1 LLLFGACHK
10 NVPQAFR
17 KLLRQS
23 LDAAP
28 ILWGVFMDLRSQAV
42 RHIEGDLDLDGSEPL
57 VIEQRGISQSILN
70 QKFNEIDLR
79 FDKSDEIFWC
89 YMNQKSRPSYTYSL
103 GDEIQVVQDWIETN
117 YGAGAARAEDPLR
130 YFVCGSH
137 TPGIYNLGGDLKH
150 FAHCIRHQDLGALKK
165 YARTCVHM
173 QHANSIGFGA
183 PIITMALVQGD
194 ALGGGFEH
202 ALAFDLLV
210 AEKSARLG
218 LPEILFNLFPGM
230 GAYSY
235 LRQRLSRQ
243 ETERFILEGKLFTA
257 AELYDMGVVDILA
270 EDGKGE
276 EAIVEYTRQNRRR
289 FHAERAVYKAR
300 RLANP
305 VSLDELLEITDMWA
319 ETALHL
325 EEADVRK
332 MERLANAQER
342 RMERSLRAV

>member
-1 LLLFGACHK
+1 
-10 NVPQAFR
+10 
-17 KLLRQS
+17 
-23 LDAAP
+23 
-28 ILWGVFMDLRSQAV
+28 MDLRSQA
-42 RHIEGDLDLDGSEPL
+42 IGDGETDLVFDATESLITGHDGFGQD
-57 VIEQRGISQSILN
+57 IFAQQ
-70 QKFNEIDLR
+70 FNEIDLR

-89 YMNQKSRPSYTYSL
+89 YMNQKSRPSYTYEL
-103 GDEIQVVQDWIETN
+103 GDEIQLVQDWVHTN
-117 YGAGAARAEDPLR
+117 YAMDVTHPVDPLR

-150 FAHCIRHQDLGALKK
+150 FADCIRRRDLGALKK

-173 QHANSIGFGA
+173 QYANSTSFGA

-202 ALAFDLLV
+202 ALAFDILV
-210 AEKSARLG
+210 AERSARLG

-235 LRQRLSRQ
+235 LRQRLSRRD
-243 ETERFILEGKLFTA
+243 TEQFILEGKLFTA
-257 AELYDMGVVDILA
+257 EELYEMGVVDILA

-276 EAIVEYTRQNRRR
+276 EAIVQYTRQNRSR
-289 FHAERAVYKAR
+289 FHAERAVYRAR

-305 VSLDELLEITDMWA
+305 VTIDELLEITDMWA

-325 EEADVRK
+325 EENDVRK
-332 MERLANAQER
+332 MERLAKAQER
-342 RMERSLRAV
+342 RIARSLQAV

>member
-1 LLLFGACHK
+1 
-10 NVPQAFR
+10 
-17 KLLRQS
+17 
-23 LDAAP
+23 
-28 ILWGVFMDLRSQAV
+28 MDLRSQAV
-42 RHIEGDLDLDGSEPL
+42 NDVEGDLILDETESL
-57 VIEQRGISQSILN
+57 IIEQHGFGQDILK

-89 YMNQKSRPSYTYSL
+89 YMNQKSRPSYTYEL
-103 GDEIQVVQDWIETN
+103 GDEIQLVQDWVQTN
-117 YGAGAARAEDPLR
+117 YGTNANAAADPLR

-150 FAHCIRHQDLGALKK
+150 FADCIRRRDLGALKK

-173 QHANSIGFGA
+173 QHANSTGFGA

-235 LRQRLSRQ
+235 LRQRLSRRD
-243 ETERFILEGKLFTA
+243 TERFILEGKLFTA
-257 AELYDMGVVDILA
+257 EELYDMGVVDILA

-276 EAIVEYTRQNRRR
+276 QAIVEYTQQNRKR

-300 RLANP
+300 RLSNP
-305 VSLDELLEITDMWA
+305 VTIDELLEITDMWA

-325 EEADVRK
+325 EEVDVRK
-332 MERLANAQER
+332 MERLAAAQQR
-342 RMERSLRAV
+342 RIERSLQSV